1 MFPFCIGVN
10 GSTLVLDCEAI
21 VEQHGDSA
29 VIRQL
34 AQQVG
39 YAPIFNW
46 LNFLSSLLDL
56 AAQGSLF
63 HNSSDDRNNW
73 PKSWIHRDIGYS
85 NKEDPKHYGDS
96 FESSCSA

>member
-1 MFPFCIGVN
+1 MGCWKEGQSINLISFFPD
-10 GSTLVLDCEAI
+10 GSVLVLDCEPI
-21 VEQHGDSA
+21 VEQHGDSV

-56 AAQGSLF
+56 TAQGPL
-63 HNSSDDRNNW
+63 
-73 PKSWIHRDIGYS
+73 PLS
-85 NKEDPKHYGDS
+85 NHI
-96 FESSCSA
+96 

>member
-1 MFPFCIGVN
+1 MAFYRDDQSKASLLCVVDD
-10 GSTLVLDCEAI
+10 STLVVDCEGV

-46 LNFLSSLLDL
+46 LNFFSSLLDL
-56 AAQGSLF
+56 AAQGMNLDKVTK
-63 HNSSDDRNNW
+63 N
-73 PKSWIHRDIGYS
+73 RDHWTEGWVY
-85 NKEDPKHYGDS
+85 
-96 FESSCSA
+96 

>member
-1 MFPFCIGVN
+1 MI
-10 GSTLVLDCEAI
+10 DCETV

-39 YAPIFNW
+39 YAPVFNW

-56 AAQGSLF
+56 AAQGSL
-63 HNSSDDRNNW
+63 S
-73 PKSWIHRDIGYS
+73 
-85 NKEDPKHYGDS
+85 E
-96 FESSCSA
+96 